1 MKNILLIPSKNKD
14 KKGKKNMKNTTYD
27 EYSNEGI
34 YADDGFT
41 DEEIKMICW
50 YEDKNKRF
58 DANILNFLFGSSYV
72 FYNHGEYQ
80 IEIHSLLGK
89 VVLPARYEALTYDRE
104 TAKHTYDVALA
115 LKAKIEKNLSEKW
128 AVIYDKLKSYNRL
141 AFDRCIEFEEY
152 IPTYIDDV
160 VQYKEIMAAIKEAV
174 SGIDYE
180 VKSEKSGEIITAA
193 FDFRRVCLSIFDG
206 LKIKYTLW
214 FTDELENDIPFL
226 NDEYLI

>member
-1 MKNILLIPSKNKD
+1 
-14 KKGKKNMKNTTYD
+14 MKNTTYD

-72 FYNHGEYQ
+72 FYNQGEYQ

-141 AFDRCIEFEEY
+141 AFDRCIEVEEY